1 MQPLVSTVSLL
12 YNIKPEYVTECIKS
26 LLNQTYQNIEII
38 FVDDC
43 SNKYDYQFITTLSPK
58 IKLYKNDKNL
68 GCSKNT
74 QKAFELAQGKYIVK
88 IDSDDYIDSTLIEK
102 EVNFLENNLNYGA
115 VCCELQRFGLN
126 KRLIRRPQIWTLY
139 EALFRDMG
147 KYGYA
152 GGMMFKAEL
161 LEKIKIDYS
170 LRVCEDFDFHLQILE
185 HSKIKSIHEPLYFYR
200 SHDSNI
206 MISSRGGERIKIVKQ
221 ILEKHAKIYNER
233 HGTKFRPRPKP
244 IYKNNTVIYYP
255 SSKTTMVRIKK
266 PRFGSK
272 KIRL

>member
-115 VCCELQRFGLN
+115 ICCELQRFGLN

-272 KIRL
+272 KK